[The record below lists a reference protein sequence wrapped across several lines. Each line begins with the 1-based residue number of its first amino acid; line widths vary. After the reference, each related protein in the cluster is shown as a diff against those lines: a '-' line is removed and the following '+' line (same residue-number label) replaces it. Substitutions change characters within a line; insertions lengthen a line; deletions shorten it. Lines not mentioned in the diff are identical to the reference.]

1 LIDGLNRKLASREG
15 RADDVLVPRLEQ
27 VEKTLKQRWNDRL
40 RMQVMSLPEFDGC
53 YREVKRLLSD
63 FDLLRASSHR

>member
-1 LIDGLNRKLASREG
+1 M
-15 RADDVLVPRLEQ
+15 LVPRLEQ

-63 FDLLRASSHR
+63 FDQLRQLSRR